1 MDATA
6 GNSDG
11 FLKALADVI
20 VEAGEFLNGR
30 KVEPQVAERQA
41 WAWRKHL
48 RGIPETKLQSC
59 LEVWQSNGPRQ
70 TLRAMDIREAWFQ
83 VQRAEPVQQARTV
96 YHGGQALYTCPICQ
110 DVGYCYVWQWR
121 RVVEFQDG
129 GAVKQGGHTAGW
141 SRAVRPCGCGAA
153 PMVQRMPK
161 LSRME
166 YTRLAILNEY
176 ARTVELIEHGAPSP
190 QWQQTANSYKQQVE
204 NAEAA

>member
-48 RGIPETKLQSC
+48 RSIPESKLHAC
-59 LEVWQSNGPRQ
+59 LEVWQTGGPRQ
-70 TLRAMDIREAWFQ
+70 SLRAMDIREAWTQ
-83 VQRAEPVQQARTV
+83 VQRSEPAQQVLTV
-96 YHGGQALYTCPICQ
+96 YREGQALYTCAICQ

-129 GAVKQGGHTAGW
+129 GAIKQGGRTAGW
-141 SRAVRPCGCGAA
+141 TRSVRPCGCVVT
-153 PMVQRMPK
+153 PIEQRMPK
-161 LSRME
+161 LGRLE
-166 YTRLAILNEY
+166 YTRLALLNEY
-176 ARTVELIEHGAPSP
+176 ARTVDLIEHGAPSP
-190 QWQQTANSYKQQVE
+190 QWQRVADSHKQQVE
-204 NAEAA
+204 NAKAA